1 MPTNHSQ
8 VTLGEQIRQAR
19 VKSELA
25 LRELARRLDVS
36 PSYVNDIEHNRRVP
50 SEDVLI
56 KIASELD
63 LDIDRLLA
71 AAGRV
76 GGDAEEYMKSNP
88 TAGILFRKVS
98 DAGLDEDGLKRLLQQ
113 AQKMINKRDAGP
125 DE

>member
-98 DAGLDEDGLKRLLQQ
+98 DAGLDEDDLKRLLQQ